1 MTDRIE
7 TTAALAIVLAA
18 FALGWAIAHSTVATE
33 CERLG
38 SFYVGQKVF
47 DCKEKKND
55 RRT

>member
-47 DCKEKKND
+47 DCKEKK
-55 RRT
+55 